1 LNSEEYGP
9 KFWKP
14 GHWFLTNIDREVS
27 LFKRQKTLTFFKN
40 LKPKIVPSTAERRK
54 NMIKINSEKYID
66 VNYLMKNDIRIEDTK
81 FYEDNDFGSH
91 LYVIRSFDFI
101 DERESIKS
109 SSPTK
114 RLIINSS
121 KILPPLETIFENKDK
136 NSLKID
142 EFEMTPKK
150 MRKNRISK
158 GVKFTDRTNLTPMS
172 TKTSSTLITKHTWA
186 DKSIVS
192 KFSENKPNEETS
204 KPRVYND
211 LIKQMHENK
220 RRLVNS
226 GSILETKHSKKLP
239 DFDRF
244 EFKLNK
250 DRSAPSAFTSVS
262 NPTFSKF
269 KSVSFRN
276 NDMILRNQLLE
287 KLSGRTGKLFFFLCF
302 SK

>member
-1 LNSEEYGP
+1 LNSEEYDP

-40 LKPKIVPSTAERRK
+40 LKRKIVPSTAERRK
-54 NMIKINSEKYID
+54 NMIQINSEKYID

-81 FYEDNDFGSH
+81 FYEDKDFGSH

-114 RLIINSS
+114 RQIINSS

-150 MRKNRISK
+150 MRKNRIPK
-158 GVKFTDRTNLTPMS
+158 GVKFTDRTNDLTPMS
-172 TKTSSTLITKHTWA
+172 TKTLSTLITKHTWA

-192 KFSENKPNEETS
+192 KFSENKPNE
-204 KPRVYND
+204 KN
-211 LIKQMHENK
+211 
-220 RRLVNS
+220 
-226 GSILETKHSKKLP
+226 
-239 DFDRF
+239 
-244 EFKLNK
+244 FKASCL
-250 DRSAPSAFTSVS
+250 
-262 NPTFSKF
+262 
-269 KSVSFRN
+269 
-276 NDMILRNQLLE
+276 
-287 KLSGRTGKLFFFLCF
+287 
-302 SK
+302 